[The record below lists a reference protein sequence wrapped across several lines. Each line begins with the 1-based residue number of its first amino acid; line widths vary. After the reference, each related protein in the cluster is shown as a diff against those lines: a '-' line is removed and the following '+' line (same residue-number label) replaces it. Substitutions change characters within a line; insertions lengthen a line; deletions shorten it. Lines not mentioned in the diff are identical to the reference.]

1 MRVNGPNGTAV
12 ATASATTRRA
22 NDAGGFTL
30 SESNGPQT
38 AGATISLRTIGGID
52 ALIALQGIED
62 PTERRRR
69 AVKHGRRALDA
80 LEELKLALLSGS
92 LESSALL
99 GLKAA
104 AAGLKEGS
112 GDDKLDQV
120 FDRAAGGCGIGQ
132 SRHQS
137 SLK

>member
-1 MRVNGPNGTAV
+1 MPLLRC
-12 ATASATTRRA
+12 RA
-22 NDAGGFTL
+22 W
-30 SESNGPQT
+30 
-38 AGATISLRTIGGID
+38 
-52 ALIALQGIED
+52 
-62 PTERRRR
+62 RRR
-69 AVKHGRRALDA
+69 AVRHARRALDA